1 VKKRSVLGVHEHF
14 SPTSNAAIGQK
25 MGFCRRLTGQM
36 AELHVWQRDILILL
50 LLGLSNFL
58 PILGRVVL
66 KERLSVPLDMGY
78 KWIDDRYLLGP
89 HKTWR
94 GIIISVIGTGLA
106 GHFTPLGFILGFKL
120 AMFSMSGDL
129 ISSFA
134 KRRTGLKSGSKAPL
148 LDQGLETF
156 LPLWV
161 LKDSLFIC
169 WTEIILI
176 IFSFTLLEVGLSP
189 VLYRLHLRRN
199 PH

>member
-1 VKKRSVLGVHEHF
+1 
-14 SPTSNAAIGQK
+14 
-25 MGFCRRLTGQM
+25 M
-36 AELHVWQRDILILL
+36 AELHLWQRDILILL
-50 LLGLSNFL
+50 LLGWSNFL

-66 KERLSVPLDMGY
+66 KERLSAPLDLGY
-78 KWIDDRYLLGP
+78 KWIDNRYLLGP

-106 GHFTPLGFILGFKL
+106 GHFTPLGLALGLKL
-120 AMFSMSGDL
+120 ATCSMSGDL

-134 KRRTGLKSGSKAPL
+134 KRRMGFKSGSKALL
-148 LDQGLETF
+148 LDQGLESF

-176 IFSFTLLEVGLSP
+176 ISSFTLLEIGISP
-189 VLYRLHLRRN
+189 LLRRLHIRRS